1 MDKYNEAT
9 DRASIDYHY
18 FVRGRLPEWESYIE
32 QFSSQS
38 ADVRQKLSY
47 HADIFYGEH
56 DRQKIDVFSTE
67 KHMQNSPALVFI
79 HGGYWRM
86 LDKSIFSFIAPE
98 FLSAGVAVALV
109 NYRLLPDVG
118 LADIVDDVKTA
129 TSWLATNADKFG
141 FDSNK
146 ITLCGHSAGAH
157 LAAHAAM
164 DLNVNFIGVSGVYD
178 LEPIKNSFLN
188 DIGFL
193 DNATVDIFGA
203 NSIMPNGDG
212 SSLFA
217 FGVEEGVEFSRQT
230 LSQVELWKMKSTKVN
245 MLAIDNA
252 NHATIVSE
260 LANSDSN
267 LFKSSLNLIKQIRS

>member
-9 DRASIDYHY
+9 DRTSIDYHY

-38 ADVRQKLSY
+38 ADVRQKFSY
-47 HADIFYGEH
+47 HADIVYGEH
-56 DRQKIDVFSTE
+56 DRQKIDVFPTE
-67 KHMQNSPALVFI
+67 KYTQNSPALVFI

-129 TSWLATNADKFG
+129 TSWLVTNADKFG

-164 DLNVNFIGVSGVYD
+164 DLNANFIGVSGVYD
-178 LEPIKNSFLN
+178 LEPIQNSFLN

-193 DNATVDIFGA
+193 DNETVDIFGA

>member
-47 HADIFYGEH
+47 HADIVYGEH

-67 KHMQNSPALVFI
+67 KYMQNSPALVFI

-118 LADIVDDVKTA
+118 LADIVEDVKTA

-164 DLNVNFIGVSGVYD
+164 DLNANFIGISGVYD
-178 LEPIKNSFLN
+178 LEPIQNSFLN

>member
-47 HADIFYGEH
+47 HADIVYGEH

-67 KHMQNSPALVFI
+67 KYMQNSPALVFI

-129 TSWLATNADKFG
+129 TSWLVTNADKFG

-164 DLNVNFIGVSGVYD
+164 DLNANFIGVSGVYD
-178 LEPIKNSFLN
+178 LEPIQNSFLN

>member
-47 HADIFYGEH
+47 HADIVYGEH

-67 KHMQNSPALVFI
+67 KYMQNSPALVFI

-164 DLNVNFIGVSGVYD
+164 DLNANFIGVSGVYD
-178 LEPIKNSFLN
+178 LEPIQNSFLN

-193 DNATVDIFGA
+193 DNETVDIFGA

>member
-38 ADVRQKLSY
+38 GDVRQKFSY
-47 HADIFYGEH
+47 HADIVYGEH
-56 DRQKIDVFSTE
+56 DRHKIDVFPTE
-67 KHMQNSPALVFI
+67 KYMQNSPALVFI

-164 DLNVNFIGVSGVYD
+164 DLNANFIGVSGVYD
-178 LEPIKNSFLN
+178 LEPIQNSFLN

-193 DNATVDIFGA
+193 DNETVDIFGA

>member
-47 HADIFYGEH
+47 HADIVYGEH

-67 KHMQNSPALVFI
+67 KYMQNSPALVFI

-129 TSWLATNADKFG
+129 TSWLVTNADKFG

-164 DLNVNFIGVSGVYD
+164 DLNANFIGVSGVYD
-178 LEPIKNSFLN
+178 LEPIQNSFLN

-212 SSLFA
+212 GSLFA

-230 LSQVELWKMKSTKVN
+230 LSQVELWKMKSTKVK

>member
-47 HADIFYGEH
+47 HADIVYGEH
-56 DRQKIDVFSTE
+56 DRHKIDVFPTE
-67 KHMQNSPALVFI
+67 KYMQNSPALVFI

-164 DLNVNFIGVSGVYD
+164 DLNANFIGVSGVYD
-178 LEPIKNSFLN
+178 LEPIQNSFLN